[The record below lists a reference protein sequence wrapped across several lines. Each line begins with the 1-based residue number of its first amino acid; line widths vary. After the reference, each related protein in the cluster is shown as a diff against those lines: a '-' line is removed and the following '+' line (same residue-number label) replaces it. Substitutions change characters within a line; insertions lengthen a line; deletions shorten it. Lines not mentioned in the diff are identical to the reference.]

1 MNTRGQFLSSR
12 LVNDDLLSLFVV
24 STFPPSR
31 IFFQL
36 RMWDRFQ
43 QYCPWVLQGIAM
55 VYGMI
60 VRIRRKAY
68 QRDWLRPQ
76 HLSRPV
82 VSVGNVTVGGTG
94 KTPFVIWLAHQLH
107 AKGKRVAILSRGY
120 GRQDP
125 STNLIVSNGK
135 GSVKGWRLSGDEPT
149 MIAQH
154 CPWALVAVGPDRFRL
169 GQWVLEQA
177 PCDCFILDDGY
188 QHLSLYRD
196 LDLLLFDATD
206 AKGLCGVMPA
216 GRLRE
221 PLDAAKGA
229 AAFIF
234 TRSESLSS
242 IQPVQTCIET
252 VIGQS
257 INPIVLKMVPKQVRH
272 LVTGE
277 VQPLTFLSQ
286 RALLVV
292 SGIGNPQSFCDVLTG
307 CGLEVG
313 EEIRFPDH
321 CAYGQDEV
329 NLIRKK
335 IGQSDRGIVVTT
347 EKDGVKL
354 LEWLGK
360 DDPVWLIT
368 TELEFL
374 AGEGHVLE
382 LLNGAGVV

>member
-1 MNTRGQFLSSR
+1 MNTRGQFLSSL
-12 LVNDDLLSLFVV
+12 LVNDDLLPLFVV
-24 STFPPSR
+24 STFPPSQ
-31 IFFQL
+31 ISFQL
-36 RMWDRFQ
+36 RMWDWFQ

-68 QRDWLRPQ
+68 QREWLRPQ

-125 STNLIVSNGK
+125 SQNLMVSDGE
-135 GSVKGWRLSGDEPT
+135 GHVKEWRVAGDEPA

-169 GQWVLEQA
+169 GQWVLEQT

-206 AKGLCGVMPA
+206 VNGLGGVLPA

-221 PLDAAKGA
+221 PLAAAKGA
-229 AAFIF
+229 AAFVF

-242 IQPVQTCIET
+242 IQPVQVCIEKA
-252 VIGQS
+252 IGKS
-257 INPIVLKMVPKQVRH
+257 INPIMLNMVPKQVRH

-286 RALLVV
+286 RSLVVV
-292 SGIGNPQSFCDVLTG
+292 SGIGNPQSFCDILTG
-307 CGLEVG
+307 CGWEVG

-329 NLIRKK
+329 KLILEK
-335 IGQSDRGIVVTT
+335 IGQSDHGIVITT
-347 EKDGVKL
+347 EKDAVKL
-354 LEWLGK
+354 REWFTK
-360 DDPVWLIT
+360 DDPVWFIT
-368 TELEFL
+368 TDLEFL
-374 AGEGHVLE
+374 AGERHVLE
-382 LLNGAGVV
+382 LLDRAGIV

>member
-1 MNTRGQFLSSR
+1 MNTRGQFLFSR
-12 LVNDDLLSLFVV
+12 LANDDLFSLFVV
-24 STFPPSR
+24 STFLPTR
-31 IFFQL
+31 ISFQL
-36 RMWDRFQ
+36 RIWDWFQ

-68 QRDWLRPQ
+68 QGGWLRPQ
-76 HLSRPV
+76 RLSKLV
-82 VSVGNVTVGGTG
+82 ISVGNVTVGGTG

-125 STNLIVSNGK
+125 SENLIVADGK
-135 GSVKGWRLSGDEPT
+135 GHVKGWRLSGDEPT
-149 MIAQH
+149 MIAQQ
-154 CPWALVAVGPDRFRL
+154 CPWAIVAVGPDRFRL

-177 PCDCFILDDGY
+177 LCDCFILDDGY
-188 QHLSLYRD
+188 QHLALYRD
-196 LDLLLFDATD
+196 LNLLLFDATD
-206 AKGLCGVMPA
+206 VTGLNGVLPA

-221 PLDAAKGA
+221 PLETAKEA

-234 TRSESLSS
+234 TRAESLSS
-242 IQPVQTCIET
+242 IQPVQACIER
-252 VIGQS
+252 VIGEP
-257 INPIVLKMVPKQVRH
+257 INPIVVKMVPKQVRH

-277 VQPLTFLSQ
+277 VRPLTFLSQ
-286 RALLVV
+286 RSLLVV
-292 SGIGNPQSFCDVLTG
+292 SGIGNPQSFRDTLTD

-321 CAYGQDEV
+321 CAYGQEEV

-335 IGQSDRGIVVTT
+335 IGQRDYGIVVTT
-347 EKDGVKL
+347 EKDAVKL
-354 LEWLGK
+354 LEWFGK

-368 TELEFL
+368 TDLEFL